1 MGLTLVYDVLKS
13 DLNGA
18 TKRAVIGD
26 FDYVLGL
33 KLTEAA
39 GAGGKAGRVPGAGT
53 DSGAFNGN
61 ADGIDDPDLVAH
73 IEEKIAERA
82 AAKKEKNFA
91 LADEI
96 REQLLAEGIVL
107 EDTRQGVIFR
117 RSN

>member
-1 MGLTLVYDVLKS
+1 VNTAMGLTLVYDVLKS

-39 GAGGKAGRVPGAGT
+39 NA
-53 DSGAFNGN
+53 GAFNGN

-73 IEEKIAERA
+73 IEERIAERA